1 ASVERASRSTA
12 LGRNYTLPAIPPGR
26 FDTSA
31 IPLAGPPQPRIRG
44 MNYASVAGLIV
55 TVALLAPTAGAH
67 AQTLPTKL
75 VYQQDLVYQGS
86 FTFQNAKPTC
96 SQGTF
101 DFEYVHGVVAFNP
114 ASNSLCV
121 VGHGACQFVA
131 EWN

>member
-1 ASVERASRSTA
+1 
-12 LGRNYTLPAIPPGR
+12 
-26 FDTSA
+26 
-31 IPLAGPPQPRIRG
+31 
-44 MNYASVAGLIV
+44 
-55 TVALLAPTAGAH
+55 TAGAE

-86 FTFQNAKPTC
+86 FTFQNAKTTC

-114 ASNSLCV
+114 ASNSLFV

-131 EWN
+131 EWYVPALGGVASLRQQPADVTGGKLAQVNPADPNSKAIGGLLVIGDRLVATG